1 MIEIQVRNGQPVIV
15 DGEDSELIRQAKLR
29 AERNA
34 LLSECDIYMVED
46 YPITIEKKEEWKSY
60 RQALRD
66 MNFSDVDNIVW
77 PTKPE

>member
-1 MIEIQVRNGQPVIV
+1 MIEIKVRNGQPVVV
-15 DGEDSELIRQAKLR
+15 DGEDPELIRQAKLR

-46 YPITIEKKEEWKSY
+46 YPITSDKKEEWKSY

-66 MNFSDVDNIVW
+66 MNFSDVDNIIW